1 MSDAIYGR
9 VQGAEWNSDNEV
21 WTIPCT
27 QMLNISFKFGGVT
40 FPIHP
45 LDTSSS
51 DFGLTDSSGK
61 TVCVGTVG

>member
-51 DFGLTDSSGK
+51 DFGLADSSGK